1 MPNDGVKLIKNMEDV
16 NQAQV
21 SSEQIPEITPV
32 VVTPEA
38 HAGDKTD
45 SALLLESLQVEREKR
60 RVLEEEVRLLK
71 ETPLDVSDEA
81 VSDEGR
87 ALQAKINSLEAKFG
101 QLEEDKQIASIQTQY
116 PAIKD
121 KMDEFNEFK
130 QDYPRHKLES
140 IAKLFLVEK
149 GLLESTIVRKGLET
163 ATGGERTPAPTGMS
177 AKDVKELRTT
187 DFRKYQEM
195 LMSGKLRPE
204 DIH

>member
-1 MPNDGVKLIKNMEDV
+1 MIVVKLIKTMEDV
-16 NQAQV
+16 NIVPPSVGQTPEV
-21 SSEQIPEITPV
+21 IPVE
-32 VVTPEA
+32 VTPEA

-45 SALLLESLQVEREKR
+45 SALLLESLQAEREKR
-60 RVLEEEVRLLK
+60 RLVEEELRLLR
-71 ETPLDVSDEA
+71 EIPAENPIDEA

-87 ALQAKINSLEAKFG
+87 ALQTKINSLEAKFE
-101 QLEEDKQIASIQTQY
+101 QLEEEKQVAEIQTQY

-121 KMDEFNEFK
+121 KMTEFNEFK

-149 GLLESTIVRKGLET
+149 GLMESTIPRKGLET
-163 ATGGERTPAPTGMS
+163 ATGGDRTPAPTGMT

-195 LMSGKLRPE
+195 LISGKLRPE